1 MNTSQQNVQ
10 KADSKDR
17 GLERTRA
24 GRERVPPVDIY
35 ENEHELLLVADVP
48 GVSSDRLNLRIEPP
62 ELRIEGHTEGEEA
75 VSWVRAFNIDE
86 RIASAEVSAELR
98 NGVLTIRLPK
108 AAQSKPRKIEIKA
121 AS

>member
-10 KADSKDR
+10 KGDNKER

-48 GVSSDRLNLRIEPP
+48 GVSSERLNLRIEPP
-62 ELRIEGHTEGEEA
+62 ELRIEGHSEGEDA
-75 VSWVRAFNIDE
+75 ATWVRAFNIDE
-86 RIASAEVSAELR
+86 RIAAAEVTAELKH
-98 NGVLTIRLPK
+98 GVLTIRLPK